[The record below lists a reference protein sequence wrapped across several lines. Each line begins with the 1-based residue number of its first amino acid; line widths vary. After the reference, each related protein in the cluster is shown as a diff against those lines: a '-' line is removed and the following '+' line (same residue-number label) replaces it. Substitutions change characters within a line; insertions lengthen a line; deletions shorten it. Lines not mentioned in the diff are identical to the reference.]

1 MLNLLGA
8 IGPIAKIALGVV
20 DKSVSDKDL
29 KEKLKSEISQQLLN
43 NDSKELQ
50 AAASIIQTEAG
61 SKHWLTAT
69 WRPALM
75 WICIIVIF
83 NNYILM
89 PFANLIF
96 GTSVELSIPDPMWN
110 LLTIGVGGYIAGRS
124 GEKIAE
130 NWKKQP
136 FKAHTGGT

>member
-8 IGPIAKIALGVV
+8 IGPIAKIALGVI
-20 DKSVSDKDL
+20 DKSVTDKDL
-29 KEKLKSEISQQLLN
+29 KEKLKSQITSQMLD

-50 AAASIIQTEAG
+50 SAASIIKAEA
-61 SKHWLTAT
+61 SSQHWLTAT

-89 PFANLIF
+89 PFANIIF
-96 GTSVELSIPDPMWN
+96 GTAVELTIPDPMWN

-124 GEKIAE
+124 AEKVAN
-130 NWKKQP
+130 NWQK
-136 FKAHTGGT
+136 

>member
-8 IGPIAKIALGVV
+8 ISPIVKIALGVV
-20 DKSVSDKDL
+20 DKSVEDKDL
-29 KEKLKSEISQQLLN
+29 KEKLKSQITSQLLDN
-43 NDSKELQ
+43 NSKELQ
-50 AAASIIQTEAG
+50 SAASIIKAEA
-61 SKHWLTAT
+61 SSQHWLTAT

-89 PFANLIF
+89 PFANIIF
-96 GTSVELSIPDPMWN
+96 GTAVELTIPDPMWN

-124 GEKIAE
+124 AEKVAD
-130 NWKKQP
+130 NWQK
-136 FKAHTGGT
+136 

>member
-20 DKSVSDKDL
+20 DKSVEDKDL
-29 KEKLKSEISQQLLN
+29 AEKLKSQITSQMLDN
-43 NDSKELQ
+43 NSKELQ
-50 AAASIIQTEAG
+50 SAASIIQTEAS

-83 NNYILM
+83 NNYILL
-89 PFANLIF
+89 PFANIIF
-96 GTSVELSIPDPMWN
+96 GASVELSIPDPMWN

-124 GEKIAE
+124 GEKIAQ
-130 NWKKQP
+130 NWKK
-136 FKAHTGGT
+136 